1 MHNHDFEAIWSE
13 LKLTLEWHEDF
24 SLFFVFVENTQAS
37 FALKQRLDDFMR
49 SHSKP
54 LRRIKPITQTD
65 LPNKVIDEIFD
76 ANAGHSP
83 VWLALTQVD
92 QEGIW
97 DTLRA
102 KTLATLNKR
111 RSQLEDIVKSP
122 IFIELPYTCAASVV
136 TWAPDIWSVRQQI
149 IELPSNIK
157 LNTKLPQTE
166 AETSNE
172 PLLSSLQLDEAIYQT
187 RAKIE
192 QLQSTV
198 TNQGKRHLSI
208 ALDRL
213 GDLLSN
219 IGQLPE
225 AKAAYAQSLAICQ
238 QLQISLGDSPQVL
251 RDLSVSFN
259 KVGNIELQLGDLPA
273 AKAAC
278 MQSLAIRQQLQT
290 SLGDSPQVLR
300 DLSVSFDK
308 VGNIEQQLGDL
319 PAAKAA
325 YAQSLAI
332 CQQLQTSLGDSP
344 QVLRDLSVSFNKV
357 GNIEL
362 QLGDLP
368 AAKAAYA
375 QSLAIRQQLQTSL
388 GDSPQVLRDLSVSF
402 DKVGN
407 IEL

>member
-1 MHNHDFEAIWSE
+1 MNNHDFEAIWSE

-76 ANAGHSP
+76 ANASYSP
-83 VWLALTQVD
+83 VWVALTQVD
-92 QEGIW
+92 QEGVW

-111 RSQLEDIVKSP
+111 RSQLENIVKSP
-122 IFIELPYTCAASVV
+122 IFIELPYTCAANVV

-149 IELPSNIK
+149 IELPSNIQ
-157 LNTKLPQTE
+157 LNTELPDS
-166 AETSNE
+166 ETSNE
-172 PLLSSLQLDEAIYQT
+172 LLLSSLQLDEAIYQT

-192 QLQSTV
+192 QLQSAV

-225 AKAAYAQSLAICQ
+225 AKAAYAQSLAIC
-238 QLQISLGDSPQVL
+238 
-251 RDLSVSFN
+251 
-259 KVGNIELQLGDLPA
+259 
-273 AKAAC
+273 
-278 MQSLAIRQQLQT
+278 QQLQT

-332 CQQLQTSLGDSP
+332 
-344 QVLRDLSVSFNKV
+344 
-357 GNIEL
+357 
-362 QLGDLP
+362 
-368 AAKAAYA
+368 
-375 QSLAIRQQLQTSL
+375 RQQLQTSL

-402 DKVGN
+402 DNVGN
-407 IEL
+407 IEQLLGDLPAAKAAYAQSLQLDRQLQTNFGDTLTVLKDLTISLKRVAEIEKKLGNLTSAKHLQAQSHEIEAKLETF

>member
-1 MHNHDFEAIWSE
+1 MNNHDFEAIWSE
-13 LKLTLEWHEDF
+13 LKLTLEWHKDF

-122 IFIELPYTCAASVV
+122 IFIELPYTCAANVV

-149 IELPSNIK
+149 IELPSNIQ
-157 LNTKLPQTE
+157 LNIELPHSE
-166 AETSNE
+166 SETSNE
-172 PLLSSLQLDEAIYQT
+172 LLLSSLQLDEAIYQT

-225 AKAAYAQSLAICQ
+225 AKAAYTQSLAICQ
-238 QLQISLGDSPQVL
+238 QLQ
-251 RDLSVSFN
+251 
-259 KVGNIELQLGDLPA
+259 
-273 AKAAC
+273 
-278 MQSLAIRQQLQT
+278 
-290 SLGDSPQVLR
+290 
-300 DLSVSFDK
+300 
-308 VGNIEQQLGDL
+308 
-319 PAAKAA
+319 
-325 YAQSLAI
+325 
-332 CQQLQTSLGDSP
+332 
-344 QVLRDLSVSFNKV
+344 
-357 GNIEL
+357 
-362 QLGDLP
+362 
-368 AAKAAYA
+368 
-375 QSLAIRQQLQTSL
+375 
-388 GDSPQVLRDLSVSF
+388 
-402 DKVGN
+402 
-407 IEL
+407 

>member
-1 MHNHDFEAIWSE
+1 MNNHDFEAIWSE

-76 ANAGHSP
+76 ANASYSP
-83 VWLALTQVD
+83 VWVALTQVD
-92 QEGIW
+92 QEGVW

-111 RSQLEDIVKSP
+111 RSQLENIVKSP
-122 IFIELPYTCAASVV
+122 IFIELPYTCAANVV

-149 IELPSNIK
+149 IELPSNIQ
-157 LNTKLPQTE
+157 LNTELPDS
-166 AETSNE
+166 ETSNE
-172 PLLSSLQLDEAIYQT
+172 LLLSSLQLDEAIYQT

-192 QLQSTV
+192 QLQGAV

-238 QLQISLGDSPQVL
+238 QLQ
-251 RDLSVSFN
+251 
-259 KVGNIELQLGDLPA
+259 
-273 AKAAC
+273 
-278 MQSLAIRQQLQT
+278 T

-300 DLSVSFDK
+300 DLSVSLDH
-308 VGNIEQQLGDL
+308 VGNIEQL
-319 PAAKAA
+319 
-325 YAQSLAI
+325 
-332 CQQLQTSLGDSP
+332 
-344 QVLRDLSVSFNKV
+344 
-357 GNIEL
+357 
-362 QLGDLP
+362 LGDLP

-402 DKVGN
+402 DNVGN
-407 IEL
+407 IEQLLGDLPAAKAAYAQSLQLDRQLQTNFGDTLTVLKDLTISLKRVAEIEKKLGNLTSAKHLQAQSHEIEAKLETF